1 MDRHHAQAPFANSG
15 VDRVTC
21 IVTLMT
27 LCLLIVYA
35 IYTVVRRA
43 SKGGVETAGGGVD
56 CGFRHGSRDEPVA
69 PPVNSERFSLDRAR
83 SYVESVAKVPEEFKK
98 YKFDVTQS
106 TGVHGEWNKDTN
118 ALSAMCGMLIKGLS
132 YVIRRGGLCETP
144 AAGREPEDTTTARL
158 VLAVTEN
165 FIIRFK
171 SKLESL
177 ANPRPVPPWGSE
189 PVPFVCDTAAMLAH
203 YLLLEQGASMRDEA
217 VDLICTLIK
226 TPTDVLGVTT
236 TDRLDTVR
244 LVAPW
249 LVAMYIKDNAD
260 SAVKS
265 IGFDTATKNAKV
277 SVGHAISA
285 QGTHM
290 DHSFYNGQRVD
301 YGYLARLCD
310 AKIKFYYGFDTKLG
324 LAPTPLLEWAA
335 VKSVI
340 LHPTVKCGNVGL
352 LSGAKTLSCDANE
365 SSKYG
370 IEVMPFS
377 GYIRYFTKERQ
388 FSVRAQ
394 KKHLAYYV
402 ADKTMNDMA
411 QYWVQ
416 YRNLHDEKSAAT
428 VKFPDVGFI
437 NKSAQS
443 ALTKMTLATDTAVTE
458 YMPKSAKSFVAAYKH
473 LGVMYQEYEITEF
486 GKFVVSELIVMN
498 KTTQSV
504 TVNVQIANKES
515 AELTYYGA
523 SATKHAVPANGTKS
537 FVTTMNMTSGVVE
550 TKALTT
556 FPTFPYTLDT
566 GVVVKEVVN
575 MKSYLVFDNSVPV
588 VWMPY
593 DWTYELP
600 NLVYNADT
608 VQETFKFD
616 TTANQY
622 VNVKNHA

>member
-43 SKGGVETAGGGVD
+43 SKGGVETAAAGAD

-69 PPVNSERFSLDRAR
+69 PPVNSERFSMARAR
-83 SYVESVAKVPEEFKK
+83 AYVESVATVPEDFKK

-106 TGVHGEWNKDTN
+106 TGVYGDWNKDTN
-118 ALSAMCGMLIKGLS
+118 ALSAMCGMLIKGLA
-132 YVIRRGGLCETP
+132 YVIRHGGLCETP
-144 AAGREPEDTTTARL
+144 AAGREAEDTTARL

-171 SKLESL
+171 TRLESF
-177 ANPRPVPPWGSE
+177 ASPRSVPPWGSE
-189 PVPFVCDTAAMLAH
+189 PVPFVCDIAAMLAH

-217 VDLICTLIK
+217 VELICALI
-226 TPTDVLGVTT
+226 TSPTDVLGVKT

-249 LVAMYIKDNAD
+249 IVATYIKDTAD

-265 IGFDTATKNAKV
+265 TGYAMATKNAKV
-277 SVGHAISA
+277 SVCHAIDA

-290 DHSFYNGQRVD
+290 DHSFYNGRRVD

-324 LAPTPLLEWAA
+324 LVQTPLLEWAA

-377 GYIRYFTKERQ
+377 GYIRYFTKDRQ

-402 ADKTMNDMA
+402 VDKTVSDMA

-416 YRNLHDEKSAAT
+416 YRNVHDGKSAAT

-437 NKSAQS
+437 NKSSQS
-443 ALTKMTLATDTAVTE
+443 ALTKMTLATGTGVTE
-458 YMPKSAKSFVAAYKH
+458 YTPKSAKSFVAAYKH
-473 LGVMYQEYEITEF
+473 LGVMYQEYEIEDF
-486 GKFVVSELIVMN
+486 GKFVVSELIVIN
-498 KTTQSV
+498 TTTQTV
-504 TVNVQIANKES
+504 TVNVRIVNSEAE
-515 AELTYYGA
+515 ELTYYGA
-523 SATKHAVPANGTKS
+523 SATKHVVPAKATKS

-550 TKALTT
+550 TKALSA
-556 FPTFPYTLDT
+556 FPDFPYTLDN
-566 GVVVKEVVN
+566 GVVVKEVAN
-575 MKSYLVFDNSVPV
+575 MKSYLVFDNNVPV

-600 NLVYNADT
+600 NLVYNADS

-622 VNVKNHA
+622 VNVKKHA